1 MESGESDNVRY
12 EGRQAAILPPVA
24 QAKIGHTCRNIQH
37 RVLIIYASTLILRAY
52 FNVFENKTNWIPI

>member
-37 RVLIIYASTLILRAY
+37 HRVLIIYESTLISRAY
-52 FNVFENKTNWIPI
+52 FNVFEN